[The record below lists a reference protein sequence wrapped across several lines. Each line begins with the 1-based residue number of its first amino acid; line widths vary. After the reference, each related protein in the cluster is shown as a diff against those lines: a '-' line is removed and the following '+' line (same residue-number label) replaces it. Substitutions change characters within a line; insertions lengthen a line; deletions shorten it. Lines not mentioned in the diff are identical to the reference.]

1 MVLTSDEAAAV
12 KDELQGNFDLSG
24 ITLKMAAIDL
34 KTTPEHIQDV
44 LNLKNCRREEPWVLR
59 NYLIQIVLLQEKEPY
74 AFSKLIGNPKRFGFL
89 NNQFIEKGELN

>member
-44 LNLKNCRREEPWVLR
+44 LNLK
-59 NYLIQIVLLQEKEPY
+59 
-74 AFSKLIGNPKRFGFL
+74 
-89 NNQFIEKGELN
+89 

>member
-44 LNLKNCRREEPWVLR
+44 LNLK
-59 NYLIQIVLLQEKEPY
+59 IVVEKSRGC
-74 AFSKLIGNPKRFGFL
+74 FVTT
-89 NNQFIEKGELN
+89 